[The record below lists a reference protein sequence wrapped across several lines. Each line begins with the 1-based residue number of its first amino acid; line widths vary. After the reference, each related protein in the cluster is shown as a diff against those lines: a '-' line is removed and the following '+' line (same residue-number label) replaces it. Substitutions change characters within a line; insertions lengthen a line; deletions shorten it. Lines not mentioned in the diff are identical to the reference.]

1 MFKLIVY
8 LVILRFVIKL
18 FNENSSVKEQIDKL
32 KEEITNLETEDLET
46 KLKDFFKKYDPN
58 NNPKFTPIIS
68 LIMLT
73 IIIIQIKPN
82 DL

>member
-1 MFKLIVY
+1 MKKMFKLIVY
-8 LVILRFVIKL
+8 LVILKFVIKL

-58 NNPKFTPIIS
+58 NKDQQENQEDI
-68 LIMLT
+68 
-73 IIIIQIKPN
+73 
-82 DL
+82 

>member
-1 MFKLIVY
+1 MKKMFKLIVY

-58 NNPKFTPIIS
+58 NKDQQEN
-68 LIMLT
+68 
-73 IIIIQIKPN
+73 QE

>member
-1 MFKLIVY
+1 MKKMFKLIVY

-46 KLKDFFKKYDPN
+46 KLKDFFKK
-58 NNPKFTPIIS
+58 
-68 LIMLT
+68 
-73 IIIIQIKPN
+73 
-82 DL
+82 

>member
-1 MFKLIVY
+1 MLKLIVY

-58 NNPKFTPIIS
+58 NKDQQENQEDI
-68 LIMLT
+68 
-73 IIIIQIKPN
+73 
-82 DL
+82 

>member
-1 MFKLIVY
+1 MLKLIVY
-8 LVILRFVIKL
+8 LVILRFIIKL

-58 NNPKFTPIIS
+58 NKDQQENQEDI
-68 LIMLT
+68 
-73 IIIIQIKPN
+73 
-82 DL
+82 

>member
-46 KLKDFFKKYDPN
+46 KIKEFFKKYDPN
-58 NNPKFTPIIS
+58 NKDQQEN
-68 LIMLT
+68 
-73 IIIIQIKPN
+73 QEDN
-82 DL
+82 

>member
-1 MFKLIVY
+1 MKKMFKLIVY

-58 NNPKFTPIIS
+58 NKDQQEN
-68 LIMLT
+68 
-73 IIIIQIKPN
+73 QEDN
-82 DL
+82 

>member
-1 MFKLIVY
+1 MKKMFKLIVY
-8 LVILRFVIKL
+8 LVILRFVVKL

-58 NNPKFTPIIS
+58 NKDQQENQEDI
-68 LIMLT
+68 
-73 IIIIQIKPN
+73 
-82 DL
+82 

>member
-58 NNPKFTPIIS
+58 NKDQQEN
-68 LIMLT
+68 
-73 IIIIQIKPN
+73 QE

>member
-1 MFKLIVY
+1 MKKMFKLIVY

-58 NNPKFTPIIS
+58 NKEQQENQEDI
-68 LIMLT
+68 
-73 IIIIQIKPN
+73 
-82 DL
+82 

>member
-1 MFKLIVY
+1 MKKMFKLIVY

-58 NNPKFTPIIS
+58 NKDQQENQEDI
-68 LIMLT
+68 
-73 IIIIQIKPN
+73 
-82 DL
+82 